1 MSQFWAYH
9 NPNPRTRAEYP
20 LLLEIQSDLL
30 GDLKT
35 TVVIPLISAHG
46 AVIPPMTRLNPRFNI
61 DGQDYIG
68 IIQEIAGLERKYL
81 GEPAADLTDYHADIV
96 AAFDF
101 LICGI

>member
-9 NPNPRTRAEYP
+9 NSNPRTRSEYP

-30 GDLKT
+30 SNLRT
-35 TVVIPLISAHG
+35 TVVIPLISAQR
-46 AVIPPMTRLNPRFNI
+46 AAITPMARLNPLFTI

-68 IIQEIAGLERKYL
+68 MVQEIAGLERKHL
-81 GEPAADLTDYHADIV
+81 GEPAADLTDYHADII

-101 LICGI
+101 LISGI